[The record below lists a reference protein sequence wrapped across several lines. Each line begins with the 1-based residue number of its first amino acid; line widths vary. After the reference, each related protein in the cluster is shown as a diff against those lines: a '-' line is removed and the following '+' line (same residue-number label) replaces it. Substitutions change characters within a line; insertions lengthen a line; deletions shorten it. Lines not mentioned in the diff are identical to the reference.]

1 MTDSDEQLPP
11 GGTPSRAPRGMSD
24 GEANMPDMRV
34 AAEGHLRALA
44 GEHARLRDDQWTA
57 IRALVAERRRALVV
71 QRTGWGKSAVY
82 FVATALLRARGAGPT
97 VIVSP
102 LLALMRNQVEAAAR
116 AGIHARTINSANLEE
131 WEQVHA
137 EIRDGAV
144 DVLLVSPERL
154 NNPGFRDNVLPH
166 LTKTAGLIVIDE
178 AHCIS
183 DWGHDFRPDYRRI
196 RTLLST
202 LPADIPVLATTAT
215 ANERV
220 TLDVAE
226 QLSSGANDVLVLRGP
241 LDRESLRLAVVSL
254 PAAPMRL
261 AWLAANLASGA
272 LPGSGIIYTLTV
284 AAAYETAAFLREQ
297 GITVTAYSGKDD
309 QAQRLAAEDD
319 LLGNRV
325 KALVATS
332 ALGMGFDKPDLGF
345 VVHLGAPQS
354 PVAYYQQIGR
364 AGRGVERADVVL
376 LPGREDRDIWAYFAS
391 LAFPPEGHVRATL
404 ETLEDAG
411 RALSTAAIETHVDL
425 SRGRLESM
433 LKVLDVDGAVTRTVG
448 GWAATGRPWA
458 YDQDRYERVARERK
472 REQQAMLDYLATGG
486 CRMEF
491 LRRELDDPAATTC
504 GRCDNCTGSPWPADV
519 PEAGAQAARDRLA
532 RPGVSV
538 DPRKMWPTGMKELG
552 IDASGKIPAART
564 AEPGR
569 ALGRLTDVGWGA
581 TLRALLAEGAPDEP
595 VTAQL
600 TDAVVKVL
608 AAWDWSQRPVSV
620 VSMPSR
626 SRPLLVGSLGQR
638 IAAIGRLTYLGALG
652 YATPDGPGPRR
663 HNSAQRLAS
672 LWHAIVVPEELR
684 VALKASDGPVL
695 LVDDQID
702 TGWTMTVAVALL
714 RDAGAPAV
722 LPLALATTT
731 G

>member
-1 MTDSDEQLPP
+1 
-11 GGTPSRAPRGMSD
+11 
-24 GEANMPDMRV
+24 
-34 AAEGHLRALA
+34 
-44 GEHARLRDDQWTA
+44 
-57 IRALVAERRRALVV
+57 
-71 QRTGWGKSAVY
+71 
-82 FVATALLRARGAGPT
+82 
-97 VIVSP
+97 
-102 LLALMRNQVEAAAR
+102 
-116 AGIHARTINSANLEE
+116 
-131 WEQVHA
+131 
-137 EIRDGAV
+137 
-144 DVLLVSPERL
+144 
-154 NNPGFRDNVLPH
+154 
-166 LTKTAGLIVIDE
+166 
-178 AHCIS
+178 
-183 DWGHDFRPDYRRI
+183 
-196 RTLLST
+196 
-202 LPADIPVLATTAT
+202 
-215 ANERV
+215 
-220 TLDVAE
+220 
-226 QLSSGANDVLVLRGP
+226 LRGP
-241 LDRESLRLAVVSL
+241 LDRESLRLAVVEL
-254 PAAPMRL
+254 PAVPMRL

-319 LLGNRV
+319 LLANRV

-391 LAFPPEGHVRATL
+391 LAFPPEGQVRATL
-404 ETLEDAG
+404 ETLSAAG

-448 GWAATGRPWA
+448 GWAATGQPWA

-491 LRRELDDPAATTC
+491 LRSELDDPAAAPC
-504 GRCDNCTGSPWPADV
+504 GRCDNCTSSPWPADV

-552 IDASGKIPAART
+552 IDASGKIPAARI
-564 AEPGR
+564 AEQGR

-581 TLRALLAEGAPDEP
+581 TLRSLLAEGAADEP
-595 VTAQL
+595 VTGQL

-608 AAWDWSQRPVSV
+608 ASWDWAQRPVSV
-620 VSMPSR
+620 VTMPSR
-626 SRPLLVGSLGQR
+626 SRPRLIGSLGQR
-638 IAAIGRLTYLGALG
+638 VAAIGRLTYLGALG

-672 LWHAIVVPEELR
+672 LWHAIVVPDELR
-684 VALKASDGPVL
+684 AALKASDGPVL
-695 LVDDQID
+695 LIDDQID
-702 TGWTMTVAVALL
+702 TGWTMTVAAALL
-714 RDAGAPAV
+714 RDADATAV
-722 LPLALATTT
+722 LPLALAATT

>member
-1 MTDSDEQLPP
+1 MMDEDKL
-11 GGTPSRAPRGMSD
+11 RA
-24 GEANMPDMRV
+24 EAER
-34 AAEGHLRALA
+34 HLRALA
-44 GEHARLRDDQWTA
+44 GDHARLRDDQWTA
-57 IRALVAERRRALVV
+57 IRALVAEKRRALVV

-82 FVATALLRARGAGPT
+82 FVATALLRASGAGPT

-102 LLALMRNQVEAAAR
+102 LLALMRNQVDAAAR
-116 AGIHARTINSANLEE
+116 AGIHARTINSANLED

-137 EIRDGAV
+137 EIRAGAV

-166 LTKTAGLIVIDE
+166 LTETAGLIVIDE

-196 RTLLST
+196 RTLLAT

-215 ANERV
+215 ANARV
-220 TLDVAE
+220 TTDVAE
-226 QLSSGANDVLVLRGP
+226 QLGIGASAGDDSAGNHGAGEDGAVLVLRGE
-241 LDRESLRLAVVSL
+241 LDRASLRLAVVSL
-254 PAAPMRL
+254 PTASMRL
-261 AWLAANLASGA
+261 AWLAASLASGA
-272 LPGSGIIYTLTV
+272 LPNSGIIYTLTV

-297 GITVTAYSGKDD
+297 GISVTAYSGKDD
-309 QAQRLAAEDD
+309 QARRLAAEDD
-319 LLGNRV
+319 LLANRV

-364 AGRGVERADVVL
+364 AGRGVERAEVVL

-391 LAFPPEGHVRATL
+391 LAFPPEGQVRATL

-411 RALSTAAIETHVDL
+411 RPLSTAAIETHVDL

-448 GWAATGRPWA
+448 GWAGTGRPWA
-458 YDQDRYERVARERK
+458 YDGERYERVARERV
-472 REQQAMLDYLATGG
+472 REQQAMLAYQATDG

-491 LRRELDDPAATTC
+491 LRRELDDPAAKPC
-504 GRCDNCTGSPWPADV
+504 GRCDNCTGKPWPADV
-519 PEAGAQAARDRLA
+519 PQAGAQAAREQLA
-532 RPGVSV
+532 RPGVEIE
-538 DPRKMWPTGMKELG
+538 PRKMWPTGMKDLG
-552 IDASGKIPAART
+552 IDGASGKIPAARL
-564 AEPGR
+564 AAPGR
-569 ALGRLTDVGWGA
+569 ALGRLTDIGWGA
-581 TLRALLAEGAPDEP
+581 TLRALLAESAPDEP

-600 TDAVVKVL
+600 TDAIVQVL
-608 AAWDWSQRPVSV
+608 AAWNWAQRPTAV
-620 VSMPSR
+620 VTMPSR
-626 SRPLLVGSLGQR
+626 TRPLLIGSLGQR
-638 IAAIGRLTYLGALG
+638 IASIGRLTYLGALG

-663 HNSAQRLAS
+663 HNSAQRLGTVWRALTVPADLRAAIAAS
-672 LWHAIVVPEELR
+672 GT
-684 VALKASDGPVL
+684 GPVL

-702 TGWTMTVAVALL
+702 TGWTMTVGAALL

-722 LPLALATTT
+722 LPLALAATT